1 MLSHYQ
7 VEENEW
13 LAVHPPHLAS
23 PYGLLRSPWNYNPSP
38 VLTRYNNMHQIQ
50 FNNVVATAKIFYMG
64 SDCAEYQSFVKKYA
78 VGQTY
83 ETYLT
88 ESEDNVHGKVGKTEY
103 TFFISLSCAISYIF
117 TRRYHTIF
125 CNFSYTSSIATLHSH
140 TLSSPHPP
148 LLFHTF
154 CHSFRFILPLAVREE
169 TMLKPLMSC

>member
-1 MLSHYQ
+1 MFSRPADISFVSLRHPLIHLVAHPLSHTLLHTLYASSPHPPSYTPSRTLKHMLSHHQ

-38 VLTRYNNMHQIQ
+38 FLTRYNNMHQIQ

-83 ETYLT
+83 QTYLT
-88 ESEDNVHGKVGKTEY
+88 ESEDNVHGKVGNKT
-103 TFFISLSCAISYIF
+103 
-117 TRRYHTIF
+117 
-125 CNFSYTSSIATLHSH
+125 
-140 TLSSPHPP
+140 
-148 LLFHTF
+148 
-154 CHSFRFILPLAVREE
+154 
-169 TMLKPLMSC
+169 